1 MRTSFL
7 APVAVCLVLAGCGN
21 DGFDDLRAFMESTG
35 KDGGSK
41 IEPLPAIKVIDTFEY
56 RQDNLQDPFLARNLR
71 PTGKDLPEADRPK
84 EPLEEYPLDALSMV
98 GTLKKPGQ
106 PLRAVIK
113 AKEPKGGFSYYT
125 IKVGAR
131 IGLNFGKVTAINDD
145 SLEIKE
151 LMQDAQGEWSSSKAL
166 MSMTEEAA
174 R

>member
-7 APVAVCLVLAGCGN
+7 APVAVCLALAGCGN

-56 RQDNLQDPFLARNLR
+56 RQDDLQDPFLARNLR

-84 EPLEEYPLDALSMV
+84 EPLEEYPLDALRMV

-106 PLRAVIK
+106 ALRAVIK
-113 AKEPKGGFSYYT
+113 DPKGTLYT
-125 IKVGAR
+125 IKVGGR
-131 IGLNFGKVTAINDD
+131 IGLNYGKVTAVNED

-151 LMQDAQGEWSSSKAL
+151 LMQDAQGEWSTSKAL